1 MVTTA
6 ERVEFRGRFGSAL
19 TWAVAAL
26 CAVALALTVAEDP
39 RQALRLAPVLAMVVV
54 GVRLLYARPAVVV
67 HDGGVEL
74 RNVTRTVHLA
84 WPAIQRVDTKYAL
97 TLETAYGTYS
107 AWAAPA
113 PGRAR
118 LRTASRE
125 DTRHL
130 PESTYIGGAVRP
142 GDLAGTASGDAA
154 AYIRR
159 RLDELRDAGYLD
171 DPRLEH
177 ARPVVRWHV
186 LDGLV
191 VAALAAVAVVAR
203 GI

>member
-1 MVTTA
+1 MSTAAGNHSPSTKNSTERSRTSRIGAFAGVAGVVSATTGGPCPFVRRRGGGARARVAGGAWDDGGVTTA

-97 TLETAYGTYS
+97 T
-107 AWAAPA
+107 
-113 PGRAR
+113 
-118 LRTASRE
+118 
-125 DTRHL
+125 
-130 PESTYIGGAVRP
+130 
-142 GDLAGTASGDAA
+142 
-154 AYIRR
+154 
-159 RLDELRDAGYLD
+159 
-171 DPRLEH
+171 
-177 ARPVVRWHV
+177 
-186 LDGLV
+186 
-191 VAALAAVAVVAR
+191 
-203 GI
+203 